1 MNSSFDKYFQF
12 IFLKMSLFC
21 LHFFLYFSMYVCESH
36 SVISNSLRLHGLQS
50 PWNSPGQNTGVG
62 SLSFLQRIFLTQELN
77 QSLLHCRQILY
88 HLSYQG
94 RIQYQQFF
102 YISTLKLEF
111 QCLLPFIILDEI
123 RAKFYCSSFDRNIFL
138 FL

>member
-1 MNSSFDKYFQF
+1 
-12 IFLKMSLFC
+12 
-21 LHFFLYFSMYVCESH
+21 MYVCESH
-36 SVISNSLRLHGLQS
+36 SVISNSLRLHGLYS

-94 RIQYQQFF
+94 GIQYQQFF

-123 RAKFYCSSFDRNIFL
+123 RAQF
-138 FL
+138 